1 MPKPV
6 SLDQATEVVANPE
19 HDRRLRRRFSSED
32 KRRIL
37 AEADACTE
45 RGQLAALLRRERL
58 YSSQLAT
65 WRIQLEQQGESG
77 LQAKKPGRKPL
88 KDAKD
93 RRIEQLESDKS
104 KLERKLLVAE
114 KLIELQKN
122 AQELLAAAQPADKP

>member
-1 MPKPV
+1 
-6 SLDQATEVVANPE
+6 
-19 HDRRLRRRFSSED
+19 
-32 KRRIL
+32 
-37 AEADACTE
+37 
-45 RGQLAALLRRERL
+45 
-58 YSSQLAT
+58 
-65 WRIQLEQQGESG
+65 LEQQGESG

-122 AQELLAAAQPADKP
+122 QLRASPPWQNRN